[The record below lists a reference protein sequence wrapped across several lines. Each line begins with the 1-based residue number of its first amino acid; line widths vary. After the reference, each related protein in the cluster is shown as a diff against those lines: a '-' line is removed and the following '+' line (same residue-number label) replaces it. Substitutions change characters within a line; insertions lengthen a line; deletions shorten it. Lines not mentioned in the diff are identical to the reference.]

1 MKTIGANLLAHL
13 QGATTTL
20 AYLWKVTRQDAQVFG
35 FTSLDR
41 DLLYAGVTYKANGA
55 WSASNVAQDTR
66 LSVGNLEIT
75 GYLSG
80 DAITHADAEAGVW
93 DHATVQL
100 WRVNYTSLA
109 DGHEVVAVG
118 ELGEVRLSDGQM
130 VVELRGFLQ
139 KLQNEQGRVFLPTCD
154 AALGD
159 SRCTIDVTGTGT
171 LLTSGTVTSVTS
183 RAVFSAS
190 GLSTGSGTADDYY
203 RFGLVSWLTGAN
215 SGRRMEVKEY
225 TGTGGVVELQL
236 PMVSPI
242 AGGDTFSVYPGCDKT
257 AVTCKAKF
265 SNLAN
270 FRGFPTIPGVS
281 KLLSGG
287 Q

>member
-1 MKTIGANLLAHL
+1 MKTIGANLLSHL

-20 AYLWKVTRQDAQVFG
+20 AYLWKVTRTDAEVFG
-35 FTSLDR
+35 FTSLDK
-41 DLLYAGVTYKANGA
+41 DIVYGGVTYKANGA

-80 DAITHADAEAGVW
+80 DAITQADAEAGVW
-93 DHATVQL
+93 DHAEIEL
-100 WRVNYTSLA
+100 YRLNYASVA
-109 DGHEVVAVG
+109 DGHEIIAVG

-159 SRCTIDVTGTGT
+159 SRCGVDITGTGT
-171 LLTSGTVTSVTS
+171 LLTSGAVTSVTS
-183 RAVFSAS
+183 RALFADTS
-190 GLSTGSGTADDYY
+190 LSTGSGTADDYY
-203 RFGLVSWLTGAN
+203 RFGLVTWVTGDNA
-215 SGRRMEVKEY
+215 GRRMEVKEY
-225 TGTGGVVELQL
+225 TGTGGIVELQM
-236 PMVSPI
+236 PMASAITV
-242 AGGDTFSVYPGCDKT
+242 GDTYTVYPGCDKT
-257 AVTCKAKF
+257 TVTCKAKF

-270 FRGFPTIPGVS
+270 FRGFPSIPGVS
-281 KLLSGG
+281 KLLSGK
-287 Q
+287 